1 MQQDET
7 QSVEKGVRSAAFDNS
22 TNRETRIVTL
32 DVTPGHYGRFR
43 KLHLYYDQED
53 DQEVFLTSVRLN
65 REQQVE
71 IEIPND
77 ALYLYGK
84 MDWLYTERI
93 DLRGLR
99 SGDVIRIVCASFSEL
114 MRISFRGMFR
124 LGRNPL
130 TTRLHIKIFL
140 DRKTRSSGDIS

>member
-93 DLRGLR
+93 DLKGLR
-99 SGDVIRIVCASFSEL
+99 SGDVIKIVCAGFSEL
-114 MRISFRGMFR
+114 MRVSFRGMFS

-130 TTRLHIKIFL
+130 TERLYITMSI
-140 DRKTRSSGDIS
+140 DSGSR

>member
-1 MQQDET
+1 MMKQDES
-7 QSVEKGVRSAAFDNS
+7 QSVETEVRGADFNNS
-22 TNRETRIVTL
+22 TSRETTIVTL
-32 DVTPGHYGRFR
+32 HVTPGAYGRYR
-43 KLHLYYDQED
+43 KLHIYLDQEA
-53 DQEVFLTSVRLN
+53 FLTSVRLN

-99 SGDVIRIVCASFSEL
+99 SGDVIKIVCAGFSEL
-114 MRISFRGMFR
+114 MRVSFRGMFS

-130 TTRLHIKIFL
+130 TERLYITMSI
-140 DRKTRSSGDIS
+140 DSGSR

>member
-1 MQQDET
+1 MQQDES
-7 QSVEKGVRSAAFDNS
+7 QSVETEVKSADFNNS
-22 TNRETRIVTL
+22 TSRETTIVTL
-32 DVTPGHYGRFR
+32 HVTPGAYGRYR
-43 KLHLYYDQED
+43 KLHIYLDQEA
-53 DQEVFLTSVRLN
+53 FLTSVRLN

-99 SGDVIRIVCASFSEL
+99 SGDVIKIVCAGFSEL
-114 MRISFRGMFR
+114 MRVSFRGMFS

-130 TTRLHIKIFL
+130 TERLYITMSI
-140 DRKTRSSGDIS
+140 DSGSR

>member
-1 MQQDET
+1 MMKQDES
-7 QSVEKGVRSAAFDNS
+7 QSVETEVRSADLNNS
-22 TNRETRIVTL
+22 TSRETTIVTL
-32 DVTPGHYGRFR
+32 HVTPGAYGRYR
-43 KLHLYYDQED
+43 KLHIYL

-93 DLRGLR
+93 DLKGLR
-99 SGDVIRIVCASFSEL
+99 SGDVIKIVCAGFSEL
-114 MRISFRGMFR
+114 MRVSFKGMFS
-124 LGRNPL
+124 LGRDPL
-130 TTRLHIKIFL
+130 ATRLYITMSI
-140 DRKTRSSGDIS
+140 DPGSR

>member
-1 MQQDET
+1 MMKQDES
-7 QSVEKGVRSAAFDNS
+7 QSVETDVRSNAFNNS
-22 TNRETRIVTL
+22 NKRETTIVTL
-32 DVTPGHYGRFR
+32 HVTPGAYGRYR
-43 KLHLYYDQED
+43 KLHIYLDQEA
-53 DQEVFLTSVRLN
+53 FLTSVRLN

-93 DLRGLR
+93 DLKGLR
-99 SGDVIRIVCASFSEL
+99 SGDVIKIVCAGFSEL
-114 MRISFRGMFR
+114 MRVSFRGMFS

-130 TTRLHIKIFL
+130 TTRLYITMSI
-140 DRKTRSSGDIS
+140 DPGSRQ